1 MSDFLIRYRLGE
13 GEKTRELTIQGV
25 SSRKE
30 ASVKFIENAPENAY
44 ITAID
49 ELDPSAARSS
59 QNHRSH
65 RKMAI
70 NNSFDAFILKSLE
83 EADKTNQE
91 LIDFISINRK
101 QWKERRTNPESLKL
115 SELMMISAYL
125 EIPFEDL
132 VNEAHTIAKEKM
144 TSS

>member
-1 MSDFLIRYRLGE
+1 
-13 GEKTRELTIQGV
+13 
-25 SSRKE
+25 
-30 ASVKFIENAPENAY
+30 
-44 ITAID
+44 
-49 ELDPSAARSS
+49 
-59 QNHRSH
+59 
-65 RKMAI
+65 MAI